1 MPLPFFHSTAS
12 NAGMTFASAYTRL
25 KGLILSGVLGSTNAG
40 PIEAPAGIAV
50 IQPALVCSTLGPK
63 AQVLSTTAAAINAAN
78 FIYIPQTTGTI
89 FVAATTAGTIQPP
102 QSGMGAALLWD
113 AANKRLNVYSTVH
126 EWVSQLSSV
135 GGGYFS
141 SS

>member
-1 MPLPFFHSTAS
+1 MALPFFHSTTNIGSVFGA
-12 NAGMTFASAYTRL
+12 AYTRM
-25 KGLILSGVLGSTNAG
+25 KGLILSGTLGTTEAG
-40 PIEAPAGIAV
+40 PIEGPAGIAV

-63 AQVLSTTAAAINAAN
+63 AQVLSTAAAAINAAN

-89 FVAATTAGTIQPP
+89 FVSATTAGTIQPP

>member
-1 MPLPFFHSTAS
+1 MALPFFYSSTNLFGA
-12 NAGMTFASAYTRL
+12 AYSRM
-25 KGLILSGVLGSTNAG
+25 KGLLLAGTLGTTNTA
-40 PIEAPAGIAV
+40 PIEGPSGIAV
-50 IQPALVCSTLGPK
+50 IQPALVCSTLGPS
-63 AQVLSTTAAAINAAN
+63 AQVLSTLSASINQAN
-78 FIYIPQTTGTI
+78 FIYIPQTTGPI
-89 FVAATTAGTIQPP
+89 FNSATTAGTVQPP

-113 AANKRLNVYSTVH
+113 AANKRLAVYSTVH